1 MLIDVRITQVLP
13 SNTFKLP
20 IFATVEYLKLKA
32 TNNNFGY
39 FFNDKFALPYFIGK
53 HLWIKRLKFTEP
65 IISIK
70 GEEENISSQK
80 MFLNEVINLI
90 DKEKIAD
97 FVTHPMA
104 QCLFKTVPDK
114 SEFNEWGSYVLNL
127 ESIKTEQDVIKF
139 FPNKFR
145 TAIRKAIKDGVT
157 VSETNDV
164 KTVHKLINDT
174 FKRSRSPYSP
184 SYDFL
189 IKIKNEIRDNS
200 KFYLAKKGN
209 VDVGSLVIL
218 FNKQGASALYSG
230 MANRSYNCQNLIYF
244 ELVKDLI
251 RLNVNK
257 LDLGGARLVYRKDS
271 KFAGIQLFKKGM
283 GAEVKKGYMF
293 TYDRS
298 KIKKKI
304 FYIIVRIYLFL
315 KGQKFEGEDLKQ
327 TNKLINEYKSSQDPD
342 IIVL

>member
-1 MLIDVRITQVLP
+1 MLTNVRITQVLP

-39 FFNDKFALPYFIGK
+39 FFNDKFALPFFIGK

-97 FVTHPMA
+97 FVAHPMA

-139 FPNKFR
+139 FPSKFR

-174 FKRSRSPYSP
+174 FKRQRSPYSP

-189 IKIKNEIRDNS
+189 SNIKNEMRDNS

-209 VDVGSLVIL
+209 AVVGSLVIL
-218 FNKQGASALYSG
+218 FNKQGASNLYAGS
-230 MANRSYNCQNLIYF
+230 AIKSYNCMNLLYF
-244 ELVKDLI
+244 KAIKDLI
-251 RLNVNK
+251 RLNIK
-257 LDLGGARLVYRKDS
+257 KFDLMGVRLVYRKDS
-271 KFAGIQLFKKGM
+271 KFAGIQRFKKGM
-283 GAEVKKGYMF
+283 GGALSRGFIFSY
-293 TYDRS
+293 TLN
-298 KIKKKI
+298 KINYKI
-304 FYIIVRIYLFL
+304 FNMAVYIYCHL
-315 KGQKFEGEDLKQ
+315 KGNMYQKDVIEQTKKLEKEFELSHTSEIV
-327 TNKLINEYKSSQDPD
+327 KL
-342 IIVL
+342 

>member
-1 MLIDVRITQVLP
+1 MRITQVLP
-13 SNTFKLP
+13 ANTFKLP
-20 IFATVEYLKLKA
+20 IFATKEFLKIKS

-39 FFNDKFALPYFIGK
+39 FFNNKFALPFFIEKYFG
-53 HLWIKRLKFTEP
+53 IKRLKFTES

-97 FVTHPMA
+97 IVAHPMA

-114 SEFNEWGSYVLNL
+114 TEFIEGGSYVLNL

-139 FPNKFR
+139 FPSKFR

-157 VSETNDV
+157 ASETNDV
-164 KTVHKLINDT
+164 KTAHKLINGT
-174 FKRSRSPYSP
+174 FKRERSPYSP

-189 IKIKNEIRDNS
+189 IKMKNEIRDNS

-209 VDVGSLVIL
+209 VAVGSLVIL

-230 MANRSYNCQNLIYF
+230 KAIKSYNCMNLLYF
-244 ELVKDLI
+244 ELFKNLI
-251 RLNVNK
+251 RLNVKK

-271 KFAGIQLFKKGM
+271 KFAGIQLFKKLM
-283 GAEVKKGYMF
+283 GAELKKGYIF

-315 KGQKFEGEDLKQ
+315 KGKKFEGEGFQQ
-327 TNKLINEYKSSQDPD
+327 TNKLINEYKSSQDQD